1 MSAPARIARVKR
13 TTKETTIDLEV
24 DLDGGEIS
32 IETGVDFFDHML
44 HALALHGGMGVKL
57 RARGDGMDN
66 HHLIEDVGIAL
77 GRAFYE
83 ALGEKRGIVRFG
95 SIMLPLDDAL
105 IAASIDISGRSYLN
119 FRVEF
124 LRNDLGAMP
133 TSSMR

>member
-66 HHLIEDVGIAL
+66 HHLIEDVGIAPRSFRKNSTRKL
-77 GRAFYE
+77 RYE
-83 ALGEKRGIVRFG
+83 RPEISILAAINASSSGSMIEPNRTMPRF
-95 SIMLPLDDAL
+95 SPS
-105 IAASIDISGRSYLN
+105 AS
-119 FRVEF
+119 
-124 LRNDLGAMP
+124 
-133 TSSMR
+133 